1 MKKEE
6 AKKALEQLNNNEP
19 TTKREENKQIMKLQ
33 QTKNLELRNNYII
46 YSF

>member
-19 TTKREENKQIMKLQ
+19 RASRGKKIDYAALAD
-33 QTKNLELRNNYII
+33 
-46 YSF
+46 

>member
-19 TTKREENKQIMKLQ
+19 RVLRGIKQMDYAALANKKFRTKK
-33 QTKNLELRNNYII
+33 
-46 YSF
+46 